1 MESEVSRDE
10 SNLSPYLPAR
20 SRLPLCLPE
29 DANMEM
35 ALAPE
40 SPKIE
45 QQSQK
50 TLVVEVVSL
59 RPIEKFRRAV
69 AKMPRVSLT
78 VFKTVYCTYTKFNG
92 LPFGAL
98 LSLFSKVFRIIII
111 SFCVY
116 LNLMIN
122 QSESFFLSDLLN
134 FSMR

>member
-10 SNLSPYLPAR
+10 SNLSPYLSAR

-69 AKMPRVSLT
+69 AKMPRVSQ
-78 VFKTVYCTYTKFNG
+78 FSK
-92 LPFGAL
+92 PFYKSNKSFSTETL
-98 LSLFSKVFRIIII
+98 LSLSTNVFLIY
-111 SFCVY
+111 CY
-116 LNLMIN
+116 LNLVIN
-122 QSESFFLSDLLN
+122 QLEKFFLSDLQNLI
-134 FSMR
+134 

>member
-10 SNLSPYLPAR
+10 SNLSPYLSAR

-29 DANMEM
+29 DANVEM

-69 AKMPRVSLT
+69 AKMPRVSMCPFNCFQKKKKDIL
-78 VFKTVYCTYTKFNG
+78 KFNG
-92 LPFGAL
+92 RPMKTKTPSGPSTTFTAD
-98 LSLFSKVFRIIII
+98 
-111 SFCVY
+111 VY
-116 LNLMIN
+116 
-122 QSESFFLSDLLN
+122 
-134 FSMR
+134 

>member
-10 SNLSPYLPAR
+10 SNLSPYLSAR

-78 VFKTVYCTYTKFNG
+78 IFKTVYKSNNSLSTET
-92 LPFGAL
+92 L
-98 LSLFSKVFRIIII
+98 LSLSSKAFKI
-111 SFCVY
+111 CCY
-116 LNLMIN
+116 LNLVGNKSIRKV
-122 QSESFFLSDLLN
+122 FFYQICKTLI
-134 FSMR
+134 

>member
-78 VFKTVYCTYTKFNG
+78 IFKTVYCTRIKFNG
-92 LPFGAL
+92 LSFGTL
-98 LSLFSKVFRIIII
+98 SSLFSKVFRIRII
-111 SFCVY
+111 
-116 LNLMIN
+116 
-122 QSESFFLSDLLN
+122 
-134 FSMR
+134 